1 MLESSSAIIE
11 QNTINKNLLA
21 NIALG
26 GKFNSEDT
34 FIVNNNICE
43 SLNEGIAIINSN
55 NVWILR
61 NKIYQNNDGIVTLKS
76 NPIIENNE
84 IYENLGNGLFLL

>member
-1 MLESSSAIIE
+1 MLESSSAHIE
-11 QNTINKNLLA
+11 KNTIDKNLLA

-26 GKFNSEDT
+26 GKFNSENT
-34 FIVNNNICE
+34 FIVNNNICG

-61 NKIYQNNDGIVTLKS
+61 NKIYQNNDGIVALKS

-84 IYENLGNGLFLL
+84 IYDNQGNGLFLL